1 MTVNEK
7 TVTRR
12 LRAWFDAQDGVCHKA
27 VGGPMSSG
35 FPDLMC
41 CIDGRA
47 WVVEAKAPGS
57 RAREPLSIRDKYT
70 GEMREW
76 LDKGATLRQATTL
89 KVWKRAGAVALV
101 ATCIE
106 DLEKEMM
113 KDAETY
119 GGTD

>member
-1 MTVNEK
+1 MKVNEK

-12 LRAWFDAQDGVCHKA
+12 CGMVRRSDGVCHKI

-47 WVVEAKAPGS
+47 WGGEAKAPDQV
-57 RAREPLSIRDKYT
+57 REPSPSDKYV
-70 GEMREW
+70 EREW
-76 LDKGATLRQATTL
+76 LDKGATLRQAAAL

-101 ATCIE
+101 ATCVE

-113 KDAETY
+113 KDAEINA
-119 GGTD
+119 GTD